1 LAAGSEEDEMN
12 QALYFG
18 GASGFS
24 VKAYA
29 PRRHSGRTVG
39 GSGRSPLLFSGFRR
53 LHAESPGGWK
63 FHFAKRV
70 GLVLLSAI
78 VCSCAAVQAETK
90 MTIAYSSI
98 GPMATGVWMAKES
111 GAFNRYGIQADIIL
125 ITSGPVAV
133 QSLIGGDL
141 QAVSAASNA
150 VINAILNGAPII
162 AVGGTANR
170 PYHRLF
176 VQPEINR
183 LEDLRGKT
191 LGVTRFGSITDN
203 LTRILLR
210 RNGLEGAANVRQMG
224 GTIEVAAA
232 FQNRLIAGA
241 VTSELRVTPPSQ
253 PKILVRLVDM
263 GIPYSM
269 NMIAVQ
275 REYYRRNP
283 EAVEKMVRAYAEGI
297 AFMNQNKERAIKII
311 TKYSR
316 LSDPRMIEEHYND
329 SVSYLDRIPRAEPE
343 AVQTILEFMGKK
355 GMPVETFQDNAIV
368 EKLTREGFFD
378 KLYKK
383 S

>member
-1 LAAGSEEDEMN
+1 MHH
-12 QALYFG
+12 ALYFV

-24 VKAYA
+24 VKNCS
-29 PRRHSGRTVG
+29 PQRQRGPTVG
-39 GSGRSPLLFSGFRR
+39 ATGRSPLFPSGPQR
-53 LHAESPGGWK
+53 LRGESHGSWK
-63 FHFAKRV
+63 FHYVKRV
-70 GLVLLSAI
+70 ILLELTAI
-78 VCSCAAVQAETK
+78 VFACAAAHAQTK

-111 GAFNRYGIQADIIL
+111 GAFEKYGIQADIIL
-125 ITSGPVAV
+125 ITSGPVSV
-133 QSLIGGDL
+133 QALIGGDL
-141 QAVSAASNA
+141 QVVSAASNA
-150 VINAILNGAPII
+150 VINAILNGAPLI

-183 LEDLRGKT
+183 LEDLRGKS

-203 LTRILLR
+203 LSRILLR
-210 RNGLEGAANVRQMG
+210 KYGLEGAVNVRQMG

-283 EAVEKMVRAYAEGI
+283 EAVESVVRAYADGI
-297 AFMNQNKERAIKII
+297 AFMNRQKERGLKII
-311 TKYSR
+311 AKYSR
-316 LSDPRMIEEHYND
+316 LTDPKMIEEHYND
-329 SVSYLDRIPRAEPE
+329 SVTYLERIPKAEPE

-355 GMPVETFQDNAIV
+355 GIPAETFQDNSIV

-378 KLYKK
+378 RLYKK

>member
-1 LAAGSEEDEMN
+1 MVKNLLCALAILVLGTISRGLAA
-12 QALYFG
+12 
-18 GASGFS
+18 
-24 VKAYA
+24 
-29 PRRHSGRTVG
+29 
-39 GSGRSPLLFSGFRR
+39 
-53 LHAESPGGWK
+53 ESK
-63 FHFAKRV
+63 K
-70 GLVLLSAI
+70 I
-78 VCSCAAVQAETK
+78 VF
-90 MTIAYSSI
+90 AYSSI

-111 GAFNRYGIQADIIL
+111 GAFEKYGLQGDIIL

-141 QAVSAASNA
+141 QFVSAASNA

-183 LEDLRGKT
+183 VEDLRGKS

-210 RNGLEGAANVRQMG
+210 KYSLENAVNVRQMG
-224 GTIEVAAA
+224 GTIEVSAA

-241 VTSELRVTPPSQ
+241 VTSEMRVTPPSQ
-253 PKILVRLVDM
+253 AKVLLQLVDM

-275 REYYRRNP
+275 REYLRRNP
-283 EAVEKMVRAYAEGI
+283 DVVENAVRAYVDGL
-297 AFMNQNKERAIKII
+297 AFMHRNKERALKII
-311 TKYSR
+311 AKYSR
-316 LSDPRMIEEHYND
+316 LNDPKQIDQFYDDAMT
-329 SVSYLDRIPRAEPE
+329 YLDRVPRAEPE

-355 GMPVETFQDNAIV
+355 GVALDTFQDNSVID
-368 EKLTREGFFD
+368 KLTREGFFE

-383 S
+383 Q

>member
-1 LAAGSEEDEMN
+1 MVKNLFCALAILVSAMISRGLAA
-12 QALYFG
+12 
-18 GASGFS
+18 
-24 VKAYA
+24 
-29 PRRHSGRTVG
+29 
-39 GSGRSPLLFSGFRR
+39 
-53 LHAESPGGWK
+53 ESK
-63 FHFAKRV
+63 K
-70 GLVLLSAI
+70 I
-78 VCSCAAVQAETK
+78 VF
-90 MTIAYSSI
+90 AYSSI

-111 GAFNRYGIQADIIL
+111 GAFEKYGLQGDIIL

-141 QAVSAASNA
+141 QFVSAASNA

-183 LEDLRGKT
+183 VEDLRGKS

-210 RNGLEGAANVRQMG
+210 KYGLENAVNVRQMG
-224 GTIEVAAA
+224 GTIEVSAA

-241 VTSELRVTPPSQ
+241 VTSEMRVTPPSQ
-253 PKILVRLVDM
+253 AKVLLQLVDM

-275 REYYRRNP
+275 REYLRRNP
-283 EAVEKMVRAYAEGI
+283 DVVEDAVRAYVDGL
-297 AFMNQNKERAIKII
+297 AFMHRNKERALKII
-311 TKYSR
+311 AKYSR
-316 LSDPRMIEEHYND
+316 LNDPKQIDQFYDDAMT
-329 SVSYLDRIPRAEPE
+329 YLDLVPRAEPE

-355 GMPVETFQDNAIV
+355 GVALDTFQDNSVID
-368 EKLTREGFFD
+368 KLTRERFFE

-383 S
+383 

>member
-1 LAAGSEEDEMN
+1 MLYTAR
-12 QALYFG
+12 QLFFLFALCFF
-18 GASGFS
+18 ASG
-24 VKAYA
+24 VALA
-29 PRRHSGRTVG
+29 QTR
-39 GSGRSPLLFSGFRR
+39 
-53 LHAESPGGWK
+53 
-63 FHFAKRV
+63 
-70 GLVLLSAI
+70 
-78 VCSCAAVQAETK
+78 

-111 GAFNRYGIQADIIL
+111 GAFEKYGIQADIIL
-125 ITSGPVAV
+125 ITSGPVSV

-141 QAVSAASNA
+141 HVVSAACNA
-150 VINAILNGAPII
+150 VINAIVNGAPII

-210 RNGLEGAANVRQMG
+210 RNGMEKAVNVRQMG

-253 PKILVRLVDM
+253 PKILVRLVET

-269 NMIAVQ
+269 NMLAVQ

-283 EAVEKMVRAYAEGI
+283 EPVERMVKAYSDGI
-297 AFMNQNKERAIKII
+297 AFLHQHKERAIQII

-316 LSDPRMIEEHYND
+316 LGDPKSIQDFYND
-329 SVSYLDRIPRAEPE
+329 SVTYLERIPRAEPE
-343 AVQTILEFMGKK
+343 AVNTILEFMGKQ
-355 GMPVETFQDNAIV
+355 GTPLETFMDNTIIDR
-368 EKLTREGFFD
+368 LSREGFFD

>member
-1 LAAGSEEDEMN
+1 LAAALEEDEMN
-12 QALYFG
+12 HGHCFVV
-18 GASGFS
+18 ASRFS
-24 VKAYA
+24 VKEYSPQRHRVRRVRRIFNQKLFP
-29 PRRHSGRTVG
+29 PR
-39 GSGRSPLLFSGFRR
+39 PQR
-53 LHAESPGGWK
+53 LRGEPHGIRK
-63 FHFAKRV
+63 FCFIRRV
-70 GLVLLSAI
+70 GLLALMSIIFA
-78 VCSCAAVQAETK
+78 CAAHAQTK

-111 GAFNRYGIQADIIL
+111 GAFDKYGIQADIIL
-125 ITSGPVAV
+125 ITSGPVSV
-133 QSLIGGDL
+133 QALIGGDL
-141 QAVSAASNA
+141 HAVSAASNA

-210 RNGLEGAANVRQMG
+210 KHGLEGAVNVRQMG

-253 PKILVRLVDM
+253 PKILVRLVEM

-269 NMIAVQ
+269 NMIAIQ

-316 LSDPRMIEEHYND
+316 LTDPRMIEEHYND
-329 SVSYLDRIPRAEPE
+329 SVTYLDRIPRAEPE

-355 GMPVETFQDNAIV
+355 GISVETFQDNSIV

>member
-1 LAAGSEEDEMN
+1 
-12 QALYFG
+12 
-18 GASGFS
+18 
-24 VKAYA
+24 
-29 PRRHSGRTVG
+29 
-39 GSGRSPLLFSGFRR
+39 
-53 LHAESPGGWK
+53 
-63 FHFAKRV
+63 
-70 GLVLLSAI
+70 
-78 VCSCAAVQAETK
+78 

-111 GAFNRYGIQADIIL
+111 GAFDKNGIQADIIL
-125 ITSGPVAV
+125 ITSGPLAV
-133 QSLIGGDL
+133 QALIGGDL
-141 QAVSAASNA
+141 QVVSAASNA
-150 VINAILNGAPII
+150 VINAILSGAPLI

-210 RNGLEGAANVRQMG
+210 KNGLEGAVNVRQMG

-283 EAVEKMVRAYAEGI
+283 QAVEGLIRAYADGL
-297 AFMNQNKERAIKII
+297 AFMHRNKERALKII
-311 TKYSR
+311 AKYSR
-316 LSDPRMIEEHYND
+316 LTDPEMIDNFYND
-329 SVSYLDRIPRAEPE
+329 SVTYLDRIPRAEPE

-355 GMPVETFQDNAIV
+355 NISVDTFQDNAIV
-368 EKLTREGFFD
+368 ERLIREGFFER
-378 KLYKK
+378 LYKK
-383 S
+383 P

>member
-1 LAAGSEEDEMN
+1 
-12 QALYFG
+12 
-18 GASGFS
+18 
-24 VKAYA
+24 
-29 PRRHSGRTVG
+29 
-39 GSGRSPLLFSGFRR
+39 
-53 LHAESPGGWK
+53 
-63 FHFAKRV
+63 
-70 GLVLLSAI
+70 
-78 VCSCAAVQAETK
+78 
-90 MTIAYSSI
+90 
-98 GPMATGVWMAKES
+98 
-111 GAFNRYGIQADIIL
+111 
-125 ITSGPVAV
+125 
-133 QSLIGGDL
+133 
-141 QAVSAASNA
+141 
-150 VINAILNGAPII
+150 LNGAPII

-210 RNGLEGAANVRQMG
+210 RNGLEGAVNVRQMG

-241 VTSELRVTPPSQ
+241 VTSEMRVAPPSQ
-253 PKILVRLVDM
+253 PKILVRLVEM

-283 EAVEKMVRAYAEGI
+283 EPVEKLIRAYADGI

-316 LSDPRMIEEHYND
+316 LSDPGMIEEHYKD
-329 SVSYLDRIPRAEPE
+329 SVTYLERVPKAEPE

-355 GMPVETFQDNAIV
+355 GIPAETFQDNSIV

>member
-1 LAAGSEEDEMN
+1 M
-12 QALYFG
+12 
-18 GASGFS
+18 
-24 VKAYA
+24 
-29 PRRHSGRTVG
+29 
-39 GSGRSPLLFSGFRR
+39 
-53 LHAESPGGWK
+53 K
-63 FHFAKRV
+63 FAII
-70 GLVLLSAI
+70 VLLMIFCNRNVSA
-78 VCSCAAVQAETK
+78 AEAQTK

-111 GAFNRYGIQADIIL
+111 GAFEKYGIQADIIL
-125 ITSGPVAV
+125 ITSGPLAV
-133 QSLIGGDL
+133 QALIGGDL
-141 QAVSAASNA
+141 HAVSAASNA
-150 VINAILNGAPII
+150 VINAVLSGAPII

-203 LTRILLR
+203 LSRILLR
-210 RNGLEGAANVRQMG
+210 KYGLEGAVNVRQMG
-224 GTIEVAAA
+224 GTIEVSAA

-241 VTSELRVTPPSQ
+241 VTSELRVTAASQ
-253 PKILVRLVDM
+253 PRILLRLVDM

-275 REYYRRNP
+275 REYYQRNP
-283 EAVEKMVRAYAEGI
+283 AAVESMVRAYAEGI
-297 AFMNQNKERAIKII
+297 AFMNQNRERAIKII

-316 LSDPRMIEEHYND
+316 LTDPKMIEDHYND
-329 SVSYLDRIPRAEPE
+329 SATYLDRIPRAEPE
-343 AVQTILEFMGKK
+343 AVQTILEFMGKR
-355 GMPVETFQDNAIV
+355 GIPPETFQDNTIV